1 VEGAM
6 SAGWGESSSLS
17 LSHLSA
23 FGGIFVDCEW
33 IDEDW
38 DKDCDKDAE
47 RDDVSGIRT
56 SRRGDHSSFKGTE
69 GSVSLAVPCHSLR
82 DGRTLASN
90 GCPL

>member
-1 VEGAM
+1 VDGKELAAEGVM
-6 SAGWGESSSLS
+6 PAGWGESSSLS

-23 FGGIFVDCEW
+23 FGGISVDCEW

-56 SRRGDHSSFKGTE
+56 SRSENYSPFRGTE
-69 GSVSLAVPCHSLR
+69 GVFVSCCALP
-82 DGRTLASN
+82 
-90 GCPL
+90 